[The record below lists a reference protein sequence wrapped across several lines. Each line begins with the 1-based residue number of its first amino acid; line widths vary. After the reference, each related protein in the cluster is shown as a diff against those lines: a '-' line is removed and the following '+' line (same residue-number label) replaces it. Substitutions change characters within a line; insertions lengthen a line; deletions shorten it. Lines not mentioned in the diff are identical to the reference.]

1 MMAYASTRGHFT
13 LDGSLVNTAPF
24 EEVKRKGV
32 QGGGGVVGVER
43 SKRSSGIF
51 GSFGWG
57 NFGES
62 LGGLLGGDEMS
73 SMAQMKAS
81 AGTKEIPLLSTP
93 QSLLFVDLKLAPGE
107 SRSYSYRF
115 TLPHG
120 LPPTYRGRS
129 IKVAYCLSLGVQRP
143 EGQAMRHVEIP
154 FRVLG
159 SYDSRGETL
168 SHDLMQPYVLLQD
181 AARTLTIAPELN
193 PSSRSW
199 PPFPSQLD
207 PKRPVKPPAQGFEDF
222 LRYTER
228 LLEMSND
235 PNNSSNALLSPTS
248 PSAQNLPVS
257 RQGSIADIAP
267 ATAREAIDYAIM
279 RANIVNNHHNATAAK
294 SSSSNSRNPQSSAN
308 RFNIARAGQP
318 ISILT
323 LLRPAFRLGEAVTG
337 ILDFT
342 IPNDASAIGSTAATY
357 SLLIELE
364 SFEEIESSLAI
375 RSGTSITRLS
385 RKVHAAMRE
394 NVLYARRVAFHLAV
408 PAAASPSF
416 LTTGVSLKWRLRVEF
431 TTQRAASVGLS
442 QQQQQYRPQPQHQ
455 TSSGLGLG
463 IHDQGKDYR
472 SFAPPRA
479 SPVSGQQ
486 HGSFPGTP
494 KSPLRDD
501 QSLLEVLGSDERGTT
516 FLAKENLLAD
526 SFEIAV
532 PLRIYGAIG
541 VDVGAVETEPLEV

>member
-13 LDGSLVNTAPF
+13 LDGSLVNAAPF
-24 EEVKRKGV
+24 EDVKRKGV

-57 NFGES
+57 NIGES

-115 TLPHG
+115 TVPHG

-129 IKVAYCLSLGVQRP
+129 IKVAYYLSLGVQRP
-143 EGQAMRHVEIP
+143 EGQAMRHVETP
-154 FRVLG
+154 FRLLG
-159 SYDSRGETL
+159 SYDSRGEAL

-193 PSSRSW
+193 PSSSSW
-199 PPFPSQLD
+199 PPFPSQLE

-248 PSAQNLPVS
+248 PSAQNLPIS

-267 ATAREAIDYAIM
+267 ATAREAIDFAIM
-279 RANIVNNHHNATAAK
+279 RSNVINNQSNAAAAK
-294 SSSSNSRNPQSSAN
+294 TNSAGGRTPQSSAN

-342 IPNDASAIGSTAATY
+342 FPHDTTSVGSAAATY

-364 SFEEIESSLAI
+364 SYEEIDPSLAI

-408 PAAASPSF
+408 PSAASPSF
-416 LTTGVSLKWRLRVEF
+416 ITTGVSLNWRLRVEF
-431 TTQRAASVGLS
+431 TTQRAASVGVS
-442 QQQQQYRPQPQHQ
+442 HQQHRQQPQQQMP
-455 TSSGLGLG
+455 SGLGLG
-463 IHDQGKDYR
+463 IHDHGRDNR
-472 SFAPPRA
+472 GSTPSRV
-479 SPVSGQQ
+479 SPVSSQQ
-486 HGSFPGTP
+486 RGSSETP

-501 QSLLEVLGSDERGTT
+501 QGLLEMLGSDERGTT

-532 PLRIYGAIG
+532 PLRVYGAIG
-541 VDVGAVETEPLEV
+541 VNVGAVETEPLEV

>member
-1 MMAYASTRGHFT
+1 MMAYAQTRGHFT
-13 LDGSLVNTAPF
+13 LDGSLVNADPF

-32 QGGGGVVGVER
+32 QGGGGVIGVER

-57 NFGES
+57 NLGES
-62 LGGLLGGDEMS
+62 LGGLLGSDEMS
-73 SMAQMKAS
+73 SMAQMKAT

-129 IKVAYCLSLGVQRP
+129 IKVSYHLSLGVQRP
-143 EGQAMRHVEIP
+143 EGQATRHVEIP

-159 SYDSRGETL
+159 SYDSRGEAL

-181 AARTLTIAPELN
+181 AARTMTI
-193 PSSRSW
+193 SSDVNSSSSSW
-199 PPFPSQLD
+199 PPFPSRLE

-228 LLEMSND
+228 LLEMSHD
-235 PNNSSNALLSPTS
+235 PSNSSSALLSPTS

-257 RQGSIADIAP
+257 RQGSIADLAP
-267 ATAREAIDYAIM
+267 ATAREAIDFAIM
-279 RANIVNNHHNATAAK
+279 RSNIINGQPKSVASNNTSAGN
-294 SSSSNSRNPQSSAN
+294 RPLPSSAN
-308 RFNIARAGQP
+308 RFNIARAGLP
-318 ISILT
+318 ISVLT

-342 IPNDASAIGSTAATY
+342 TPIGAAALAIPASTY

-364 SFEEIESSLAI
+364 SFEEIDPSLAI

-416 LTTGVSLKWRLRVEF
+416 LTTGVSLSWRLRVEF
-431 TTQRAASVGLS
+431 TTQRAPATGAIHH
-442 QQQQQYRPQPQHQ
+442 QQLQ
-455 TSSGLGLG
+455 TTPGLGLG
-463 IHDQGKDYR
+463 IQSHDRENG
-472 SFAPPRA
+472 SSAPPRHSPTHTNQTSAA
-479 SPVSGQQ
+479 SR
-486 HGSFPGTP
+486 TT

-501 QSLLEVLGSDERGTT
+501 QSLLEILGSDERGTT
-516 FLAKENLLAD
+516 FLAKEHLLAD

-532 PLRIYGAIG
+532 PLRVYGAIG
-541 VDVGAVETEPLEV
+541 IDAGPMETEALEV